1 MLDITARDPI
11 LAGHEAPAASRGTT
25 VPVVELGTRKP
36 PGLRLPENVL
46 SSAPQVTRIRHEI
59 RRRVLDVARVERIAP
74 QMVRIV
80 LTGPALEGFT
90 SLGFD
95 DHVKLFFP
103 PQAANGTPAAPD
115 ARPEARDF
123 TPRHYDAGGGELWID
138 FFLHEAGPA
147 TSWASRARPGD
158 TLEVGGPKGSAVLS
172 PDGIDLHLMVGDE
185 TAIPAIARRL
195 AELPAGTR
203 ALVVTE
209 LDETEGWPDFSSAAQ
224 FEVIRVPRGA
234 SNEPAGA
241 LIERLRT
248 MELPAT
254 GCFVW
259 VALESQAARAL
270 RRYFT
275 TERGVAKEWIK
286 ASAYWQRGDIGKHER
301 IED

>member
-1 MLDITARDPI
+1 M
-11 LAGHEAPAASRGTT
+11 
-25 VPVVELGTRKP
+25 
-36 PGLRLPENVL
+36 

-103 PQAANGTPAAPD
+103 PQPSNGAPVAAD
-115 ARPEARDF
+115 ATPEARDF
-123 TPRHYDAGGGELWID
+123 TPRHYDAGRGELWID

-147 TSWASRARPGD
+147 TSWASGASPGD
-158 TLEVGGPKGSAVLS
+158 TLEIGGPKGSAVLS

-195 AELPAGTR
+195 AELPARAR
-203 ALVVTE
+203 ALVVAE
-209 LDETEGWPDFSSAAQ
+209 VDKVEGWPAFSSAAQ
-224 FEVIRVPRGA
+224 FDVIWVPRGT

-248 MELPAT
+248 VQLPAT

-259 VALESQAARAL
+259 VALESQAARTL

-286 ASAYWQRGDIGKHER
+286 ASAYWQRGNVGKHER

>member
-1 MLDITARDPI
+1 M
-11 LAGHEAPAASRGTT
+11 
-25 VPVVELGTRKP
+25 
-36 PGLRLPENVL
+36 

-59 RRRVLDVARVERIAP
+59 RRRTLDVARVERMAP

-80 LTGPALEGFT
+80 LTGPALAGFT

-95 DHVKLFFP
+95 DHVKLFFL
-103 PQAANGTPAAPD
+103 PQAANATPAAPD
-115 ARPEARDF
+115 ATPEARDF
-123 TPRHYDAGGGELWID
+123 TPRHYDAERGELWID

-172 PDGIDLHLMVGDE
+172 PDGVDLHLMIGDE

-195 AELPAGTR
+195 EELPAGAR
-203 ALVVTE
+203 ALVIAEV
-209 LDETEGWPDFSSAAQ
+209 DEAQGWPDFSSTAQ
-224 FEVIRVPRGA
+224 FEVIWVPRGA
-234 SNEPAGA
+234 STEPAGA

-248 MELPAT
+248 IQLPAT

-259 VALESQAARAL
+259 VALESQAARTL
-270 RRYFT
+270 RRHFT
-275 TERGVAKEWIK
+275 AERGVAKEWIK

-301 IED
+301 IDD